1 LLTISVH
8 TAHQTAA
15 AAAAAAVPMPDQV
28 LSGSPVEINPS
39 LGAGFKV
46 MDVNEW
52 AARWKTS
59 AEFPQCLACGSS
71 NTKEHAFTQVG

>member
-1 LLTISVH
+1 
-8 TAHQTAA
+8 
-15 AAAAAAVPMPDQV
+15 MPGQV

-46 MDVNEW
+46 MDVAEW

-59 AEFPQCLACGSS
+59 GEFPQCLACGSS
-71 NTKEHAFTQVG
+71 NTKEHAFTQVT